1 MKLTK
6 IDQIDEFLAA
16 VDRCNKAVW
25 LTSMAGDKYNLKS
38 YLSRYIAIAAL
49 LGEHGDELELWCDDT
64 NEEQYFFKFFNNHPE
79 VLK

>member
-16 VDRCNKAVW
+16 VDRCNRAVW

-49 LGEHGDELELWCDDT
+49 LG
-64 NEEQYFFKFFNNHPE
+64 
-79 VLK
+79 